1 MATHPKTSTGVGRG
15 GRRSNS
21 GRKPGSH
28 NKRSEFLIRRAE
40 ADDLE
45 LPVPRLLRR
54 MNDKSLPENYRDSL
68 AMAAAPYFSARLAST
83 TAKVQFLGPEEMSD
97 QQLQEWID
105 RARTA
110 VQREPDLVTS
120 KPRGHA

>member
-1 MATHPKTSTGVGRG
+1 MATHPHTSTGVGRG

-21 GRKPGSH
+21 GRKPGSR

-40 ADDLE
+40 AEDLE

-83 TAKVQFLGPEEMSD
+83 TAKVQFLGPEEMTAEQLSD
-97 QQLQEWID
+97 WIERAKAALRQED
-105 RARTA
+105 NLA
-110 VQREPDLVTS
+110 TS